1 MKSRRLRDRLG
12 GAIGLLLVALIAS
25 TTALVGVKSYQ
36 GYSYQL
42 RESLAQ
48 APAEFLKMLQPHFLA
63 YSFSGEQ
70 FGQDGEI
77 RLWRANEKLYRD
89 KAGSEA
95 DYEASF
101 YTLADEASS
110 FVTSEQGAELLMLVD
125 VPSPDKARTVIE
137 LRRPWVDP
145 ELGRKQL
152 ELPRWLLDVALGE
165 LKPRLDYLLVD
176 GELYMLTLVPL
187 TTSVSETH
195 KVANGLVVQGYKLSN
210 LPAPAGCTMV
220 LAARTPG
227 GLKILSGVE
236 SSSSGEPIPVSP
248 DWLETLAS
256 RLSERTTELFAGPKH
271 YLVNSLPLGQAGQV
285 FFLRDLGWVRAQV
298 AGLMVS
304 VGALGILALGAGLL
318 LSRRLA
324 AAVTRPIE
332 RLADQMERV
341 GRGDLEQQAV
351 VEGQDEVA
359 QLAAAFNHMTGGL
372 REREA
377 FRKLAPEGAR
387 REIEKDSQIKLG
399 GEWIEATI
407 MFSDLRGFTSMSEK
421 LSPTAVVELL
431 NEYLQDMSLA
441 LKAHHGDINEYIGD
455 AILAVFHDREGVPS
469 SVLAVRAALDM
480 QASLERL
487 RQKTENETLKK
498 IKMGVGLHT
507 GDLVEG
513 WIGAEDRVKY
523 GVVGDTVNLAA
534 RIQDRSRDGKHTFI
548 LVSGAT
554 RERLGD
560 HFELDFF
567 GDETFKGKTGTTPV
581 WEVVREKAPRAAP

>member
-1 MKSRRLRDRLG
+1 MKARRLRDRLG
-12 GAIGLLLVALIAS
+12 GSIAILLVTLI
-25 TTALVGVKSYQ
+25 TTTAALVGLSSYRSHSQ
-36 GYSYQL
+36 QL
-42 RESLAQ
+42 REDLDGAPDFFYRSL
-48 APAEFLKMLQPHFLA
+48 EPHFRV

-70 FGQDGEI
+70 QNLDPEL
-77 RLWRANEKLYRD
+77 RRWRELEETYRKSQAIED
-89 KAGSEA
+89 HEA
-95 DYEASF
+95 AYL
-101 YTLADEASS
+101 TLADLL
-110 FVTSEQGAELLMLVD
+110 SEQVNRENGADLL
-125 VPSPDKARTVIE
+125 
-137 LRRPWVDP
+137 
-145 ELGRKQL
+145 
-152 ELPRWLLDVALGE
+152 
-165 LKPRLDYLLVD
+165 LLVD
-176 GELYMLTLVPL
+176 LSTTPPRTVLELLKPEEGEEFPEQDPHAKRQPVPGALIDRALTSPHPRPDFMLFGGQLYMVSVVPYIKYQ
-187 TTSVSETH
+187 SVD
-195 KVANGLVVQGYKLSN
+195 GLMVQGFLLQRLS
-210 LPAPAGCTMV
+210 APPDSTMV
-220 LAARTPG
+220 LATRSAGGSLQFLSAARANAEGKPEEIPPAQVAALSSAALTPETRE
-227 GLKILSGVE
+227 LS
-236 SSSSGEPIPVSP
+236 S
-248 DWLETLAS
+248 
-256 RLSERTTELFAGPKH
+256 AGRH
-271 YLVNSLPLGQAGQV
+271 YLVRSEPLGEVGRV
-285 FFLRDLGWVRAQV
+285 YFLRDLGWVRSQV

-304 VGALGILALGAGLL
+304 VGGLGLLALAAGLF

-332 RLADQMERV
+332 RLADQMEKV

-455 AILAVFHDREGVPS
+455 AILGVFHDRDGVSS

-480 QASLERL
+480 QASLDRL
-487 RQKTENETLKK
+487 RQRTENETLKK

-507 GDLVEG
+507 GELVEG

-554 RERLGD
+554 REKLGN

-581 WEVVREKAPRAAP
+581 WEVVREKTPRVAP